1 VKTLAGTVEQPEYE
15 MNSSSDVEPKK
26 ASASYI
32 HDLLR
37 DRICSLEYRP
47 GHMLRENDVSA
58 EFSVSRTP
66 VREAFQRLSLAGLV
80 EIRNGIGTFVT
91 QFDSE
96 QIESVFQFRSEMA
109 ALIGR
114 MQTRDATDDDIKI
127 LEALLERARKLK
139 DRFDVDE
146 HWKINHELHFAISSL
161 VLNPAFLEVWHN
173 LYFQAARAWYDV
185 SRLISADAI
194 RLLCSEITE
203 LLTALTENDRAAIGS
218 IRRNYIN
225 YFRRRIVDVA

>member
-1 VKTLAGTVEQPEYE
+1 
-15 MNSSSDVEPKK
+15 
-26 ASASYI
+26 
-32 HDLLR
+32 
-37 DRICSLEYRP
+37 
-47 GHMLRENDVSA
+47 MLRENDVSC
-58 EFSVSRTP
+58 EFNVSRTP

-96 QIESVFQFRSEMA
+96 QIEAVFQFRSEMA

-114 MQTRDATDDDIKI
+114 MRTRDATDEDIRI
-127 LEALLERARKLK
+127 LGSLLERARKLN
-139 DRFDVDE
+139 DRFDVHE

-161 VLNPAFLEVWHN
+161 ILNPAFLEVWHN

-185 SRLISADAI
+185 SRLISADAV

-203 LLTALTENDRAAIGS
+203 LLTALIENDRNAIGS

-225 YFRRRIVDVA
+225 YFRRRIVGIA